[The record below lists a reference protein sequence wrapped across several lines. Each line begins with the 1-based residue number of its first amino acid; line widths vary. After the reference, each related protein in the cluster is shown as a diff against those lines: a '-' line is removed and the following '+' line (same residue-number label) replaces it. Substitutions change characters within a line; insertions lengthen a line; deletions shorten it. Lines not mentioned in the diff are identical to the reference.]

1 MIWKNNTHSHLFYL
15 ICIGIL
21 SFLAYSNSFHATFQ
35 FDDLRTIRFNFSLR
49 DWKDWK
55 DVFLF
60 ERFRPVLNASF
71 ALNYSAGKLNPYSYH
86 VVNLVLHITAVILFY
101 FLLCRRSSSRLL
113 CFLAAALMAVHPL
126 NTESVTY
133 VSSRSI
139 LLCSILYFLALLVF
153 DSYLRKPRWF
163 WLLFFIAFFLLG
175 SLTKEEAAMLPV
187 AALLYNYCF
196 YGRDSVRRHRI
207 FHVVTLTVL
216 VAGAVIRFVQL
227 KNAGPLPFTVPTY
240 FATEMKVWWH
250 YVWLAAYPLRLN
262 VDPDIA
268 AVPVGG
274 FLFWLFLMM
283 SVGGLYS
290 FLRFREK
297 HPFMTFWGLWFW
309 FNLLLS
315 SSMFPL
321 NDFMAE
327 HRAYLSV
334 FGFCACVSYSVLFF
348 WRPRTKRPWIIP
360 VTMAILIF
368 FYSLATYQRN
378 RVWANEFTLWYDS
391 VQKSPYKIRPHLNLG
406 GAFLQR
412 KAYDLAVQEF
422 LNALTLNPDLPQA
435 YSGIGICYLNKNDLD
450 KARSNFEKALKL
462 NPRFTDANVGLGMVH
477 YRQGNYQQA
486 LAFLVPQLSKRRE
499 SAQVVYMIA
508 DSHLRLGHYKE
519 ALELVD
525 VLIGMGRTE
534 VARNML
540 ESVAHVPEWNQEATR
555 RLGALQ
561 KGKPAE

>member
-49 DWKDWK
+49 DWMDWK

-71 ALNYSAGKLNPYSYH
+71 ALNYSVGKLNPFSYH
-86 VVNLVLHITAVILFY
+86 VVNLVLHVTAVGLFY
-101 FLLCRRSSSRLL
+101 LFLCRRSPNRVL
-113 CFLAAALMAVHPL
+113 CFLSAALMAVHPL

-133 VSSRSI
+133 ISSRSI
-139 LLCSILYFLALLVF
+139 LLCSVFYFLGLLIL

-163 WLLFFIAFFLLG
+163 QLFLFVLFFALG
-175 SLTKEEAAMLPV
+175 CLTKEEAAMMPV

-196 YGRDSVRRHRI
+196 QGWDSVRRHRI
-207 FHVVTLTVL
+207 FHLATLMIL
-216 VAGAVIRFVQL
+216 VAGGTIRFVHL
-227 KNAGPLPFTVPTY
+227 KDAGTLPFPVLTY
-240 FATEMKVWWH
+240 FATEVKIWWH
-250 YVWLAAYPLRLN
+250 YAWLAVYPLRLN

-268 AVPVGG
+268 AVPFGG
-274 FLFWLFLMM
+274 LFFWLFLLM
-283 SVGGLYS
+283 SAGGLYA
-290 FLRFREK
+290 LWRFREK

-334 FGFCACVSYSVLFF
+334 FGFCACVSYSILVF
-348 WRPRTKRPWIIP
+348 WKPRTQRSRIIP
-360 VTMAILIF
+360 VTMAILLS

-378 RVWANEFTLWYDS
+378 RVWANEFTLWFDS
-391 VQKSPYKIRPHLNLG
+391 IQKSPYKIRPHLNMG
-406 GAFLQR
+406 GAFIQR

-450 KARSNFEKALKL
+450 KARSNFEKAVKL

-486 LAFLVPQLSKRRE
+486 LSFLLPQFSKRRE
-499 SAQVVYMIA
+499 SPQIVYMIA

-519 ALELVD
+519 ALELAD
-525 VLIGMGRTE
+525 VLIGIGRTE

-540 ESVAHVPEWNQEATR
+540 ESVARVPEWNQEATR
-555 RLGALQ
+555 RLEALQ
-561 KGKPAE
+561 KGKPAK